1 MFFIDSR
8 CLFLLALALAHL
20 SIQILMIQQHFTS
33 ALSVLSLTFGSTHR
47 EYWKLHVPT
56 IYAPDE
62 STNFLHITYDD
73 DSAQKLLF
81 DTLKQF
87 ICIDNPAEVL
97 KVRVTMVL
105 C

>member
-1 MFFIDSR
+1 MTLLLTTDCSSR
-8 CLFLLALALAHL
+8 L
-20 SIQILMIQQHFTS
+20 
-33 ALSVLSLTFGSTHR
+33 R
-47 EYWKLHVPT
+47 EYWKLHVPA

-62 STNFLHITYDD
+62 TTNFLHITYDD

-97 KVRVTMVL
+97 KVSWN
-105 C
+105 

>member
-1 MFFIDSR
+1 M
-8 CLFLLALALAHL
+8 
-20 SIQILMIQQHFTS
+20 
-33 ALSVLSLTFGSTHR
+33 
-47 EYWKLHVPT
+47 PT

-87 ICIDNPAEVL
+87 ICIDSPAEVL
-97 KVRVTMVL
+97 KVRGKVMWSLKFVLILVWIGYRHTHFVKHGVTQL
-105 C
+105 

>member
-1 MFFIDSR
+1 M
-8 CLFLLALALAHL
+8 
-20 SIQILMIQQHFTS
+20 
-33 ALSVLSLTFGSTHR
+33 
-47 EYWKLHVPT
+47 PT

-97 KVRVTMVL
+97 KVGMTLFILKWVHK
-105 C
+105 